1 MVHGRP
7 FLFRIPTKETVVV
20 FYSTLSPQKC
30 TKINKKQQH
39 AQGHLGSNLT
49 PKRENRNFRKTVVTN
64 STNCYHQQHK
74 LLSPTAQTVI
84 TNSTNC
90 YHQQHKLLSPTAQTV
105 ITSSTNPLCRPS
117 GHQSWQ
123 YHEGWCHSKIHQKS
137 YRKKRRLGSY
147 LTPGGRL
154 RVKQINQIYQNIKF

>member
-74 LLSPTAQTVI
+74 LLSPTAQTVV

-90 YHQQHKLLSPTAQTV
+90 YHQQHKLLSPAAQTHYADLADTSRDNITKVGVTLRYTKKV
-105 ITSSTNPLCRPS
+105 IEKN
-117 GHQSWQ
+117 
-123 YHEGWCHSKIHQKS
+123 EGWGHI
-137 YRKKRRLGSY
+137 
-147 LTPGGRL
+147 
-154 RVKQINQIYQNIKF
+154 